1 MIARSW
7 RMGLTLACALGLAGC
22 FHELELPELAWDP
35 SPDAV
40 VASATYC
47 CGFVPYIYVLNY
59 IPDAQVWGDGRIVWT
74 TSDDEGRRS
83 VQQGQLAAQDIGDL
97 LSQAAQAGF
106 FNWKDLYE
114 DPMVADAS
122 PQCLKIQLVDRTK
135 QVCEYVN
142 GAPAAF
148 HTLYDRFASGL
159 GATGEPYAPERAYV
173 IAHKM
178 LFDTPPDPSQI
189 TRDWPTAEAGTS
201 LDALAGGQWI
211 EGRALQL
218 AWDVVN
224 QSPWG
229 NLVQEAGNYYQLS
242 VQIQGLSTAEIPP
255 AF

>member
-1 MIARSW
+1 MT
-7 RMGLTLACALGLAGC
+7 MGWKLCLTVACALGLSGC

-40 VASATYC
+40 LASATYC
-47 CGFVPYIYVLNY
+47 CGFVPSLYVLNDL
-59 IPDAQVWGDGRIVWT
+59 PQAQVWGDGRIVWT
-74 TSDDEGRRS
+74 TSDDEGQRS
-83 VQQGQLAAQDIGDL
+83 VFQGQLTSQDISL
-97 LSQAAQAGF
+97 VLAQAAQAGF

-135 QVCEYVN
+135 QVCEYVR

-148 HTLYDRFASGL
+148 HTLYDRFAAGL
-159 GATGEPYAPERAYV
+159 GATGRPYAPERAFV
-173 IAHKM
+173 IAHPIV
-178 LFDTPPDPSQI
+178 FEVPPDPSQI
-189 TRDWPTAEAGTS
+189 TLDWPTAEAGTS
-201 LDALAGGQWI
+201 LDALTGGQWI
-211 EGRALQL
+211 EGKALQL

-229 NLVQEAGNYYQLS
+229 NLVREAGMYYQLS
-242 VQIQGLSTAEIPP
+242 VQIPGLSTAEIPP